1 MEQIEDKKQFAVLID
16 SDNISARYAAT
27 IFNEIENYGYASFR
41 RIYGNWSGKSNG
53 WKEQVLLEN
62 SITPVQQFAYTTG
75 KNSTDMAMVIDAM
88 DILYSGKVDGFCLV
102 TSDSDFTRLAMRLR
116 EENMYVIGMGESK
129 TPMALTK
136 ACNKFIHL
144 NLINKQVG
152 DTETMSAENGQK
164 KSGKAA
170 AEEEHT
176 STVTPLSQIEDAI
189 ISIINDNENKG
200 KITYLGELGS
210 RLNDRFTDFDVRNY
224 GYTKLMVFLKDTCS
238 RIFLYQLDSA
248 WAVGLNDQ
256 LDREK
261 LEQEILVF
269 IKKNGGQV
277 DNLSLVYEDI
287 HKKHSSF
294 DIKDYGYSR
303 LSSFLRSIRSLAVSG
318 NTVSI
323 REKKA

>member
-16 SDNISARYAAT
+16 SDNISAKYAGS

-62 SITPVQQFAYTTG
+62 SITPVQQFSYTTG

-144 NLINKQVG
+144 NLINKQVA
-152 DTETMSAENGQK
+152 DTETMSVINGQK
-164 KSGKAA
+164 KGGKVS
-170 AEEEHT
+170 AEEEHG
-176 STVTPLSQIEDAI
+176 SAVTPLIQIEDAI
-189 ISIINDNENKG
+189 ISIINDKENKG
-200 KITYLGELGS
+200 KATYLGELGS

-224 GYTKLMVFLKDTCS
+224 GYTKLMVFLQDTCPRLS
-238 RIFLYQLDSA
+238 LYQQDSA
-248 WAVGLNDQ
+248 WAVGLHEQ

-261 LEQEILVF
+261 LEREIQVF
-269 IKKNGGQV
+269 IQKNGGQV
-277 DNLSLVYEDI
+277 DNLSLIYEEI

-303 LSSFLRSIRSLAVSG
+303 LSSFLRSIRSLSVSG
-318 NTVSI
+318 NTVSL
-323 REKKA
+323 REKK

>member
-16 SDNISARYAAT
+16 SDNISAKYAGS

-62 SITPVQQFAYTTG
+62 SITPVQQFSYTTG

-152 DTETMSAENGQK
+152 DTETMSVTNGQK
-164 KSGKAA
+164 KGGKVS
-170 AEEEHT
+170 AEEEHG
-176 STVTPLSQIEDAI
+176 SAVTPLTQIEDAI

-200 KITYLGELGS
+200 KATYLGELGS

-224 GYTKLMVFLKDTCS
+224 GYTKLMVFLQDTCPRLS
-238 RIFLYQLDSA
+238 LYQQDSA
-248 WAVGLNDQ
+248 WAVGLHEQ

-261 LEQEILVF
+261 LEREIQVF
-269 IKKNGGQV
+269 IQKNGGQV
-277 DNLSLVYEDI
+277 DNLSLIYEEI

-303 LSSFLRSIRSLAVSG
+303 LSSFLRSIRSLSVSG
-318 NTVSI
+318 NTVSL
-323 REKKA
+323 REKK

>member
-16 SDNISARYAAT
+16 SDNISARYAAS

-152 DTETMSAENGQK
+152 DAETMSAESGQK
-164 KSGKAA
+164 KSGKAS
-170 AEEEHT
+170 AEEEHGT
-176 STVTPLSQIEDAI
+176 AVTPLSQIEDAI

-224 GYTKLMVFLKDTCS
+224 GYTKLMVFLKDTCQ
-238 RIFLYQLDSA
+238 RLFLYQLDSA

-261 LEQEILVF
+261 LEQEIREF
-269 IKKNGGQV
+269 IRKSGGQV
-277 DNLSLVYEDI
+277 DNLSLIYE
-287 HKKHSSF
+287 
-294 DIKDYGYSR
+294 
-303 LSSFLRSIRSLAVSG
+303 AVSY
-318 NTVSI
+318 THLTLPT
-323 REKKA
+323 KA